1 MAIEG
6 VHQDHAPTAAKTG
19 LGGLVA
25 AVDRLSW
32 LIVVLAGGICAI
44 VVISTIVGFAPAGR
58 TFADWLTYVHAVDR
72 VASGAPI
79 YAPEQLAGPYVLV
92 GVTLYG
98 YAYPPSSVP
107 LFLPFSSYP
116 IGLVLWLTLNAGA
129 LLTGLY
135 AILRTELRRH
145 ARVEFAAV
153 LIALAFLRG
162 FPEGVAFGNASVA
175 MAGLFAWAWVLGR
188 GRAGVGLFAGIGATI
203 KLVPGVLV
211 FWSDRRDLSRVV
223 TVTAAVAAGLFLVTL
238 PFVGVGSWL
247 DYARALSLSQPACGA
262 EPPVSLACVLQPV
275 VGVAVAKLAGIAV
288 AIVAGIFAVMTRSSL
303 IAFGLLAI
311 AWLAPVT
318 DLHFHYLLV
327 VYVWFVVAGA
337 HWLGRRS
344 METSQVQSRPA
355 T

>member
-1 MAIEG
+1 M
-6 VHQDHAPTAAKTG
+6 DG
-19 LGGLVA
+19 LIA

-32 LIVVLAGGICAI
+32 LIVAMAGAICAI
-44 VVISTIVGFAPAGR
+44 VVVSTIIGFAPVGR

-72 VASGAPI
+72 VTSGAPI

-145 ARVEFAAV
+145 ARVEFAVV
-153 LIALAFLRG
+153 LVALAFLRG

-175 MAGLFAWAWVLGR
+175 MAGLFAWAWVIGR
-188 GRAGVGLFAGIGATI
+188 GKAAVGAFAGIGATI

-211 FWSDRRDLSRVV
+211 FWSDRRDLARVV
-223 TVTAAVAAGLFLVTL
+223 AVTAAVAGGLFVLTL
-238 PFVGVGSWL
+238 PFVGIASWL
-247 DYARALSLSQPACGA
+247 DYVRALSLSQPACGA
-262 EPPVSLACVLQPV
+262 EPPVSLACILQPV
-275 VGVAVAKLAGIAV
+275 VGVTIAKLAGIGIAL
-288 AIVAGIFAVMTRSSL
+288 VAGIVAVMTRSAL

-344 METSQVQSRPA
+344 VGGGEVERRSAP
-355 T
+355 

>member
-1 MAIEG
+1 VAIEG
-6 VHQDHAPTAAKTG
+6 LGREHVPTAARTG
-19 LGGLVA
+19 FAGLVA
-25 AVDRLSW
+25 AIDRLSW
-32 LIVVLAGGICAI
+32 LIVAMAGGICAL
-44 VVISTIVGFAPAGR
+44 VVVSTIVGFAPAGR
-58 TFADWLTYVHAVDR
+58 TFADWLTYVHAVER
-72 VASGAPI
+72 LASGAPI

-145 ARVEFAAV
+145 ARIEFAGV
-153 LIALAFLRG
+153 LVALAFLRG

-188 GRAGVGLFAGIGATI
+188 GRAGVGLFAGIGATV

-211 FWSDRRDLSRVV
+211 FWADRRDVARVF
-223 TVTAAVAAGLFLVTL
+223 TVTAAVAVGLFLVTL
-238 PFVGVGSWL
+238 PLVGWSSWL

-262 EPPVSLACVLQPV
+262 EPPVSLACVLQPL
-275 VGVAVAKLAGIAV
+275 VGVALAKLAGIAI
-288 AIVAGIFAVMTRSSL
+288 AIVAGIVAVLTRPPL
-303 IAFGLLAI
+303 VAFGLLAI

-344 METSQVQSRPA
+344 PVSGQAEGVSAS
-355 T
+355 

>member
-1 MAIEG
+1 M
-6 VHQDHAPTAAKTG
+6 DG
-19 LGGLVA
+19 LIA

-32 LIVVLAGGICAI
+32 LIVAMAGAICAI
-44 VVISTIVGFAPAGR
+44 VVVSTIIGFAPVGR

-72 VASGAPI
+72 VTSGAPI

-145 ARVEFAAV
+145 ARVEFAVV
-153 LIALAFLRG
+153 LVALAFLRG

-175 MAGLFAWAWVLGR
+175 MAGLFAWAWVIGR
-188 GRAGVGLFAGIGATI
+188 GKAAVGVFAGIGATI

-211 FWSDRRDLSRVV
+211 FWSDRRDLARVV
-223 TVTAAVAAGLFLVTL
+223 AVTAAVAGGLFVLTL
-238 PFVGVGSWL
+238 PFVGIASWL
-247 DYARALSLSQPACGA
+247 DYVRALSLSQPACGA
-262 EPPVSLACVLQPV
+262 EPPVSLACILQPV
-275 VGVAVAKLAGIAV
+275 VGVTIAKLAGIGIAL
-288 AIVAGIFAVMTRSSL
+288 VAGIVAVMTRSAL

-344 METSQVQSRPA
+344 VGGGEVERRSAP
-355 T
+355 

>member
-6 VHQDHAPTAAKTG
+6 LDRDHVPTATRNGLTG
-19 LGGLVA
+19 LVV

-32 LIVVLAGGICAI
+32 LIVALAAVICAM

-58 TFADWLTYVHAVDR
+58 TFADWLTYVHAVER
-72 VASGAPI
+72 LTSGAPI

-107 LFLPFSSYP
+107 LFLPFASYP
-116 IGLVLWLTLNAGA
+116 VGLVLWLTVNAGA

-135 AILRTELRRH
+135 AILRMELGRH
-145 ARVEFAAV
+145 ARVEFALV
-153 LIALAFLRG
+153 LVALAFLRG

-188 GRAGVGLFAGIGATI
+188 GRAGVGVLAGIGATI

-211 FWSDRRDLSRVV
+211 FWSDRRGFPRVLLA
-223 TVTAAVAAGLFLVTL
+223 TAAVGAGLFLVTL
-238 PFVGVGSWL
+238 PFTGFGSWL
-247 DYARALSLSQPACGA
+247 DYVKALSLSQPACGA

-275 VGVAVAKLAGIAV
+275 VGVGLAKLAGIAV
-288 AIVAGIFAVMTRSSL
+288 AIVAGITAVMTRSPI

-327 VYVWFVVAGA
+327 AYVWFVVVGA

-344 METSQVQSRPA
+344 MKEHEGQSRAA